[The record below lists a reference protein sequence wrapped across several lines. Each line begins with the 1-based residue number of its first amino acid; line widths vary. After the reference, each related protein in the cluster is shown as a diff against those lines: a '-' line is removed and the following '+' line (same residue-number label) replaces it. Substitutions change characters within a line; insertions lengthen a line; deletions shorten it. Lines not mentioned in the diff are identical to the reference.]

1 MVYGLGGQKVNLVQ
15 GSGEDWATIH
25 RQAGGGAQ
33 MSSLWHAESP
43 WAQFIPPIQLHG
55 RSPHVGPRA
64 FCRIGRT
71 ICRTLSPSTASRSA
85 AQRAPTTPPASR
97 LPQEPRP
104 GIQRPRPCFQLAR
117 KPDNL
122 RVNRF
127 IRTQTRP
134 PARGQ
139 RRPRTHL
146 AVNVRINGPT
156 RTSTPLRVLRRAQS
170 RMTD

>member
-1 MVYGLGGQKVNLVQ
+1 
-15 GSGEDWATIH
+15 
-25 RQAGGGAQ
+25 
-33 MSSLWHAESP
+33 MSSFSSETLHPRARSAPCPSRLCLHRRGSP
-43 WAQFIPPIQLHG
+43 QTRGRWEPPPPIQPHG
-55 RSPHVGPRA
+55 RPCAVGPRA

-139 RRPRTHL
+139 RRPRAHL

-156 RTSTPLRVLRRAQS
+156 RTSTPLRVLRRARS